1 MERDREGGREEIG
14 RGERE
19 KEKKKIDKEEDKEE
33 EGERGRDG
41 GTYLSEVVVS
51 VD

>member
-1 MERDREGGREEIG
+1 MREEIG

>member
-19 KEKKKIDKEEDKEE
+19 KEKKKEGIDKEE

>member
-1 MERDREGGREEIG
+1 MREEIG

-19 KEKKKIDKEEDKEE
+19 KEKKKIDKEE
-33 EGERGRDG
+33 EGERGRDE

>member
-19 KEKKKIDKEEDKEE
+19 KEKKKIDKEE
-33 EGERGRDG
+33 EGERGRDE